1 MVRFNFFQ
9 LIIKNFFLI
18 LIKIQPKSHQ
28 FFIQLTNFDIFFLLK
43 IIVIFFITYLNYLLI
58 KKLNPN
64 C

>member
-43 IIVIFFITYLNYLLI
+43 IIVKFFITYLNYLWI
-58 KKLNPN
+58 KKLNSN